1 MRRALTGTMVC
12 ILLAAALA
20 SPALGA
26 GGAGGRIPTDGKP
39 VADGINEFALDLYAQ
54 LRSEPGNLFFSPY
67 SISTALTMT
76 YAGAGGE
83 TARQMREV
91 LGFRLKDDRLHAGCA
106 NLSASLE
113 ADRKTAGYELTIANA
128 LWGQRG
134 YGFQSGFLGLNR
146 KHYGAGLKIVD
157 FARNAEG
164 ARKEINGWVERKTRD
179 RIKDLIPA
187 GVLSPLT
194 RLVLTNAIYFKGDW
208 AAKFKESRTKDGIFH
223 VSAAEKVTVPMMK
236 QTEKFGYHQGRGF
249 QALELPYK
257 GDALS
262 MVIFLPETVDG
273 LAGIE
278 KILTA
283 KKIAEV
289 TGRLHR
295 QKVRVEMPRFKMTL
309 FVSLKEALVAMGMAD
324 AFSDR
329 RADFSGMTG
338 GRDLYISHVLHKAF
352 VEVNEEGTEA
362 AAATAVVMALRGMP
376 APPPLFRADRPFVF
390 IIRDRGTGAILFMG
404 RVANPKA

>member
-1 MRRALTGTMVC
+1 MKKALTGMMVC
-12 ILLAAALA
+12 ILLAALA
-20 SPALGA
+20 APALGA
-26 GGAGGRIPTDGKP
+26 GGTVPTDGKP
-39 VADGINEFALDLYAQ
+39 VADGINEFALDLYGR
-54 LRSEPGNLFFSPY
+54 LSPKKGNLFFSPY
-67 SISTALTMT
+67 GISTALTMT
-76 YAGAGGE
+76 YAGARGE
-83 TARQMREV
+83 TARQMRDV
-91 LGFRLKDDRLHAGCA
+91 LAFRIGDDRLHAGCA

-113 ADRKTAGYELTIANA
+113 ADPKTAGYELTIANA

-134 YGFQSGFLGLNR
+134 YGFQSAFLALNR
-146 KHYGAGLKIVD
+146 KHYGAGLKSVD
-157 FARNAEG
+157 FVRNAEG
-164 ARKEINGWVERKTRD
+164 ARKEINGWVEKKTRD

-208 AAKFKESRTKDGIFH
+208 AAKFKESRTKDGIFQ

-262 MVIFLPETVDG
+262 MVMFLPESIDG
-273 LAGIE
+273 LAGLE
-278 KILTA
+278 KVLTA

-289 TGRLHR
+289 TARLRR
-295 QKVRVEMPRFKMTL
+295 QKVRLEMPRFKMTL
-309 FVSLKEALVAMGMAD
+309 FVSLKDALVAMGMAD

-338 GRDLYISHVLHKAF
+338 RRDLYISAVLHKAF